1 MSVSDEI
8 FELVDHEG
16 MVIGTA
22 PRGECHNNPSLLHR
36 AVHILVWNSEG
47 KLFLQHRSADK
58 DIQPDKWDTSVGG
71 HFAVGETPE
80 MAAKREMEEELGIK
94 DADLKFLYRYLW
106 QTDRESELVY
116 TFATIYDGNIKI
128 DPNELD
134 EAKLWSQAE
143 IENHIG
149 AGIFTPNFEAE
160 WEKINKL
167 EDDSG
172 LLSLIDFL
180 NFLKNKS

>member
-8 FELVDHEG
+8 FELVNHEG
-16 MVIGTA
+16 KVIGTA
-22 PRGECHNNPSLLHR
+22 LRGECHNNPSLLHR
-36 AVHILVWNSEG
+36 AVHILVWNSKGE
-47 KLFLQHRSADK
+47 LFLQHRSADK

-94 DADLKFLYRYLW
+94 DVELKFLYQYLW

-116 TFATIYDGNIKI
+116 SFATIYDGSIKI

-134 EAKLWSQAE
+134 EAKLWSQDQ
-143 IENHIG
+143 IEENIG
-149 AGIFTPNFEAE
+149 SDIFTPNFEAE
-160 WEKINKL
+160 WQKICKL
-167 EDDSG
+167 KTSKR
-172 LLSLIDFL
+172 LLSILEFL
-180 NFLKNKS
+180 EFLKSRT